1 MRKSFLRF
9 IPPVTLS
16 IFSITVFIYFFQV
29 FFDAYLFHSFG
40 LFSLINRFI
49 NGPSIQSL
57 ILLGGQVSSLIL
69 KGQWYRLF
77 TPIFLHS
84 SLMHIFSNMFTLI
97 IFGPF
102 VEKLFG
108 KTKYLLIYLL
118 SGLWGNLLTLIFDPN
133 PNIVS
138 VGASG
143 ALFGLFGAMI
153 SIAWFNRN
161 NPIFKRQLVVFAALA
176 LFNLISNIG
185 DQSVDIWAHI
195 GGLISGILTSLVCNF
210 PSAQYGKVKTI
221 IRVIAFCIFL
231 LPFGFLLLKIQ

>member
-1 MRKSFLRF
+1 MRF

-49 NGPSIQSL
+49 NGPSIQSS